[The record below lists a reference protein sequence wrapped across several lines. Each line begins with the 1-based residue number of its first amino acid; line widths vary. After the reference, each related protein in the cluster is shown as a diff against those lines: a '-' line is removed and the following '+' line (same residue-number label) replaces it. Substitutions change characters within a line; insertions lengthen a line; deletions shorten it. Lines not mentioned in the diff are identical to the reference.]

1 MKNPLAALQFPV
13 AVKVVAFDT
22 CFPIELHAA
31 GTLYADGGVLIQY
44 PFKPAEGVDDDAD
57 PKDPS
62 AAAIDI
68 SHIVLPDGEEVMRAS
83 GFWREVASPPEM

>member
-44 PFKPAEGVDDDAD
+44 PFKPADW
-57 PKDPS
+57 
-62 AAAIDI
+62 
-68 SHIVLPDGEEVMRAS
+68 S
-83 GFWREVASPPEM
+83 G